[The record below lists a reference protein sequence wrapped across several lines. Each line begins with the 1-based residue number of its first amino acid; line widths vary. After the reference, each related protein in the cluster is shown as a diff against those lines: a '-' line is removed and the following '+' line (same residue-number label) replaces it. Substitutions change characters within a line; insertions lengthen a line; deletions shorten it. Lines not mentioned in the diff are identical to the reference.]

1 MAVNWDII
9 KGKWNQIKGDARI
22 QWGKLTDDDM
32 ERIGGNKDKLVGTLQ
47 ERYGW
52 DKEEAERRADDFFAK
67 HSS

>member
-9 KGKWNQIKGDARI
+9 KGKWNQVKGDARI